1 MFEVSPLQKLR
12 SQYSPKIPKALRCG
26 WKVIKGANTQ
36 AERDG
41 GQIKE
46 MFPHTYGLPMIHL
59 EEGEM
64 VNALKD
70 GINIGVILSGGPA
83 PGGHNVITG
92 LFDGIKQLHESSKLF
107 GFLMGPDG
115 LVNHNYIEITK
126 EIVDKHR
133 NTGGFDMIGSG
144 RTKLEKPEQFDRG
157 IEILHKLNIRAV
169 VIIGGDDSNTN
180 ACMMAEYFLQKGEN
194 IQVIGCPKTI
204 DGDLK
209 NEDIEC
215 SFGFDT
221 ATKVYSEL
229 IGNIQ
234 RDCLSSK
241 KNWHF
246 IKLMGRTASHITL
259 ECALKCQPNITLI
272 SENIQAKD
280 WRINDVVNYMANIIA
295 QRAAEGKMYGTAL
308 IPEGILEFLPS
319 FRVLIDEI
327 NEYLSSPQGSHLEM
341 VMKRE
346 KVRFM
351 SIQLSEDSSKLLQS
365 LPYEVALQ
373 LLEDR
378 DPHGNVMVSKVDTE
392 KLFVGLVAK
401 RLEEMRIEGTFSGKF
416 STQTHF
422 LGYEG
427 RCAFP
432 SNYDADYCYSLGR
445 TAVALIADGLTGYMA
460 TVRNTTHPADEC
472 IAGGVPLTKMMYM
485 ERRGGQLVPVIK
497 KSLVNVDGK
506 AFEYFERHRE
516 KWALEDCYNYPGPIA
531 FYGPRQI
538 CDEPTLTIRLELD
551 STTSFE

>member
-180 ACMMAEYFLQKGEN
+180 DCMMAEYFLQKGEN

-259 ECALKCQPNITLI
+259 EC
-272 SENIQAKD
+272 
-280 WRINDVVNYMANIIA
+280 
-295 QRAAEGKMYGTAL
+295 
-308 IPEGILEFLPS
+308 
-319 FRVLIDEI
+319 
-327 NEYLSSPQGSHLEM
+327 
-341 VMKRE
+341 
-346 KVRFM
+346 
-351 SIQLSEDSSKLLQS
+351 
-365 LPYEVALQ
+365 
-373 LLEDR
+373 
-378 DPHGNVMVSKVDTE
+378 
-392 KLFVGLVAK
+392 
-401 RLEEMRIEGTFSGKF
+401 
-416 STQTHF
+416 
-422 LGYEG
+422 
-427 RCAFP
+427 
-432 SNYDADYCYSLGR
+432 
-445 TAVALIADGLTGYMA
+445 
-460 TVRNTTHPADEC
+460 
-472 IAGGVPLTKMMYM
+472 
-485 ERRGGQLVPVIK
+485 
-497 KSLVNVDGK
+497 
-506 AFEYFERHRE
+506 
-516 KWALEDCYNYPGPIA
+516 
-531 FYGPRQI
+531 
-538 CDEPTLTIRLELD
+538 
-551 STTSFE
+551 